1 MTVGNLLKSFLIRFF
16 SVYELAIRA
25 SNLCLK
31 FPLESLLLHHKEST
45 GINDTRRSMMMRL
58 LQLHSGTSFFKLI
71 LDICGF
77 VFADTLLD

>member
-1 MTVGNLLKSFLIRFF
+1 
-16 SVYELAIRA
+16 
-25 SNLCLK
+25 
-31 FPLESLLLHHKEST
+31 
-45 GINDTRRSMMMRL
+45 MMMRL